1 MSLWINRFVLLAEL
15 NGIRAIA
22 DINPSPQPEPS
33 LTMHSIKRFIPAS
46 FVVLWATGFIG
57 ARYAMPWAEPFT
69 FLAIRFVL
77 AAILFAGL
85 TVLLGSRRASREEAL
100 HATVAGVLMHGVYL
114 SGVFWAIHRGM
125 PAGLS
130 ALIVGLQPLITAV
143 LAGKFLGEAILPRHW
158 AGLAVGLLGVVIVLW
173 PKLGAIG
180 GVTAATLTA
189 SLVSVLGMAAGTIW
203 QKRFASGGDLVSA
216 TMWQY
221 VGGSVVTI
229 LGSLAFETRAMTVNG
244 ELIFAFAWLV
254 LVLSVGAIFLLMVMI
269 RDGEMSKVASL
280 FYLVPAVTAVIAWA
294 LFGEE
299 LNALQIAGMAIATLG
314 VGLATARQASK
325 EELEN

>member
-1 MSLWINRFVLLAEL
+1 
-15 NGIRAIA
+15 
-22 DINPSPQPEPS
+22 
-33 LTMHSIKRFIPAS
+33 MHSVKRLIPAT

-69 FLAIRFVL
+69 FLAARFVL
-77 AAILFAGL
+77 AAVLFAGL
-85 TVLLGSRRASREEAL
+85 VVVLGSKRASREEAL
-100 HATVAGVLMHGVYL
+100 HATGAGILMHGVYL
-114 SGVFWAIHRGM
+114 GAVFWAIHRGM

-158 AGLAVGLLGVVIVLW
+158 AGLAVGLAGVVIVLW
-173 PKLGAIG
+173 PKLGALGG
-180 GVTAATLTA
+180 GVTSATLTA
-189 SLVSVLGMAAGTIW
+189 SLVSVLGMSAGTIW
-203 QKRFASGGDLVSA
+203 QKRFASGGDLVAA

-221 VGGSVVTI
+221 VGGASVMI
-229 LGSLAFETRAMTVNG
+229 LASLAFETRTVVING
-244 ELIFAFAWLV
+244 ELIFAMAWLV
-254 LVLSVGAIFLLMVMI
+254 LVLSIGAIFLLMVMI

-294 LFGEE
+294 LFDEQ

-314 VGLATARQASK
+314 VGLATARPGK
-325 EELEN
+325 GGIEELRN

>member
-1 MSLWINRFVLLAEL
+1 M
-15 NGIRAIA
+15 
-22 DINPSPQPEPS
+22 Q
-33 LTMHSIKRFIPAS
+33 SIKRFIPAS

-69 FLAIRFVL
+69 FLAIRFVI

-85 TVLLGSRRASREEAL
+85 TVLLGSRRATREEAL

-114 SGVFWAIHRGM
+114 GAVFWAIHRGM
-125 PAGLS
+125 PAGFS

-143 LAGKFLGEAILPRHW
+143 LAGRFLGEAILPRHW
-158 AGLAVGLLGVVIVLW
+158 AGLAVGLVGVVIVLW
-173 PKLGAIG
+173 PKLGAVGG

-189 SLVSVLGMAAGTIW
+189 SLVSVLGMSAGTIW
-203 QKRFASGGDLVSA
+203 QKRYASGGDLVSA

-221 VGGSVVTI
+221 VGGSAFTI
-229 LGSLAFETRAMTVNG
+229 LGSLAFETRAITVNG
-244 ELIFAFAWLV
+244 ELIFAMAWLV

-280 FYLVPAVTAVIAWA
+280 FYLVP
-294 LFGEE
+294 
-299 LNALQIAGMAIATLG
+299 
-314 VGLATARQASK
+314 
-325 EELEN
+325 

>member
-1 MSLWINRFVLLAEL
+1 
-15 NGIRAIA
+15 
-22 DINPSPQPEPS
+22 
-33 LTMHSIKRFIPAS
+33 MHSIKRFIPAS

-85 TVLLGSRRASREEAL
+85 TVLIGSRRATREEAL

-114 SGVFWAIHRGM
+114 GGVFWAIHRGM

-143 LAGKFLGEAILPRHW
+143 LAG
-158 AGLAVGLLGVVIVLW
+158 
-173 PKLGAIG
+173 
-180 GVTAATLTA
+180 
-189 SLVSVLGMAAGTIW
+189 
-203 QKRFASGGDLVSA
+203 
-216 TMWQY
+216 
-221 VGGSVVTI
+221 SVVTI
-229 LGSLAFETRAMTVNG
+229 LGSLAFETRTITVNG
-244 ELIFAFAWLV
+244 ELIFAMAWLV
-254 LVLSVGAIFLLMVMI
+254 LVLSLGAIFLLMVMI

-299 LNALQIAGMAIATLG
+299 LTLLQIAGMAIATLG
-314 VGLATARQASK
+314 VGLATARQDRAQPTRARASR
-325 EELEN
+325 

>member
-1 MSLWINRFVLLAEL
+1 M
-15 NGIRAIA
+15 
-22 DINPSPQPEPS
+22 Q
-33 LTMHSIKRFIPAS
+33 SIKRFIPAS

-69 FLAIRFVL
+69 FLAIRFVI

-85 TVLLGSRRASREEAL
+85 AVLLGSSKATRDEAL
-100 HATVAGVLMHGVYL
+100 HATGAGVLMHGIYL
-114 SGVFWAIHRGM
+114 GAVFWAIHRGM
-125 PAGLS
+125 PAGFS

-158 AGLAVGLLGVVIVLW
+158 AGLAVGLVGVVIVLW
-173 PKLGAIG
+173 PKLGAVGG

-189 SLVSVLGMAAGTIW
+189 SLVSVLGMSAGTIW
-203 QKRFASGGDLVSA
+203 QKRYASGGDLVSA

-221 VGGSVVTI
+221 VGGSIVMI
-229 LGSLAFETRAMTVNG
+229 LGSLAFETRAVTVNG
-244 ELIFAFAWLV
+244 ELIFAMAWLV

-280 FYLVPAVTAVIAWA
+280 FYLVPAVTAVIAWM
-294 LFGEE
+294 LFDEQ
-299 LNALQIAGMAIATLG
+299 LNLLQIAGMAIATLG
-314 VGLATARQASK
+314 VALATAGQDRK
-325 EELEN
+325 RN

>member
-1 MSLWINRFVLLAEL
+1 M
-15 NGIRAIA
+15 
-22 DINPSPQPEPS
+22 Q
-33 LTMHSIKRFIPAS
+33 SIKRFIPAS

-69 FLAIRFVL
+69 FLAIRFVI

-85 TVLLGSRRASREEAL
+85 AVLLGSSKATRDEAL
-100 HATVAGVLMHGVYL
+100 HATGAGVLMHGIYL
-114 SGVFWAIHRGM
+114 GAVFWAIHRGM
-125 PAGLS
+125 PAGFS

-158 AGLAVGLLGVVIVLW
+158 AGLAVGLVGVVIVLW
-173 PKLGAIG
+173 PKLGAVGG

-189 SLVSVLGMAAGTIW
+189 SLVSVLGMSAGTIW
-203 QKRFASGGDLVSA
+203 QKRYASGGDLVSA

-221 VGGSVVTI
+221 VGGSIVMI
-229 LGSLAFETRAMTVNG
+229 LGSLAFETRAITVNG
-244 ELIFAFAWLV
+244 ELIFAMAWLV

-280 FYLVPAVTAVIAWA
+280 FYLVPAVTAVIAWM
-294 LFGEE
+294 LFDEQ
-299 LNALQIAGMAIATLG
+299 LNLLQIAGMAIATLG
-314 VGLATARQASK
+314 VGLATAGQGGK
-325 EELEN
+325 EELRN

>member
-1 MSLWINRFVLLAEL
+1 MQNL
-15 NGIRAIA
+15 
-22 DINPSPQPEPS
+22 
-33 LTMHSIKRFIPAS
+33 KRFIPAS

-69 FLAIRFVL
+69 FLAIRFVI

-85 TVLLGSRRASREEAL
+85 AVLLGSAKATREEAL
-100 HATVAGVLMHGVYL
+100 HATMAGVLMHGVYL
-114 SGVFWAIHRGM
+114 GAVFWAIHRGM

-173 PKLGAIG
+173 PKLGALGG
-180 GVTAATLTA
+180 GVTPATLTA
-189 SLVSVLGMAAGTIW
+189 SLVSVLGMSAGTIW
-203 QKRFASGGDLVSA
+203 QKRYASGGDLVSA

-221 VGGSVVTI
+221 VGGSAVMI
-229 LGSLAFETRAMTVNG
+229 LGSLAFETRAVTVNG
-244 ELIFAFAWLV
+244 ELIFAMAWLV

-280 FYLVPAVTAVIAWA
+280 FYLVPAVTALIAWA
-294 LFGEE
+294 LFDER
-299 LNALQIAGMAIATLG
+299 LNLLQIAGMAIATMG
-314 VGLATARQASK
+314 VALATARPAGTQPAK
-325 EELEN
+325 A